1 MTIHNTQPGAGPTLL
16 LAEDD
21 PDDQYLL
28 RSAISHL
35 DMHLNI
41 ICVDNGIT
49 ALEYLESALDGDGLP
64 NLILLDLNMPM
75 MDGKQTLQKLKGDKR
90 FQGIPVVVYS
100 TSQSETDIEEAYS
113 LGANSFVVKP
123 MNFTNFTKTVQKIC
137 TYWFDTVTLRRGM
150 HDYDRSS

>member
-1 MTIHNTQPGAGPTLL
+1 MILETTTSGNNPVLL

-35 DMHLNI
+35 GMNI
-41 ICVDNGIT
+41 EIVCVDNGVSV
-49 ALEYLESALDGDGLP
+49 LDYLETKLGADGMP
-64 NLILLDLNMPM
+64 NLILLDLNMPL
-75 MDGKQTLQKLKGDKR
+75 MDGKQTLTNLKNNES
-90 FQGIPVVVYS
+90 FQSIPVVVYS
-100 TSQSETDIEEAYS
+100 TSQSEKDIEEAYS

-137 TYWFDTVTLRRGM
+137 TYWFDTVTLRKG
-150 HDYDRSS
+150 

>member
-1 MTIHNTQPGAGPTLL
+1 MILEKNTNGNNPVLL

-35 DMHLNI
+35 GMNI
-41 ICVDNGIT
+41 EIVCVDNGVSV
-49 ALEYLESALDGDGLP
+49 LDYLESKLGANGMP
-64 NLILLDLNMPM
+64 NLILLDLNMPL
-75 MDGKQTLQKLKGDKR
+75 MDGKQTLTNLKNNER
-90 FQGIPVVVYS
+90 FQSIPVVVYS
-100 TSQSETDIEEAYS
+100 TSQSEKDIEEAYS

-137 TYWFDTVTLRRGM
+137 TYWFDTVTLRKG
-150 HDYDRSS
+150 